1 MDDEA
6 AIYIS
11 PMKEGDVKVQIPVV
25 PDSCHSGPPAKKA
38 DEKCNICE
46 QKIECLD
53 KHRTL
58 FLIGH
63 LCKEHLFTDGFACS
77 ECFLGSHK
85 RDKVASHVQHHHVGT
100 NARVIDKIVEEPLLN
115 DLLAIAGRCFP
126 DDFSRIEAYLK
137 KKKAAGMKERKP
149 RAKKKFLETAT
160 SDVSERTAAPELAD
174 GESAQSQ
181 LLFGGIELFPKASH
195 EFSSTGNGLKDASP
209 TPLELVLKGI
219 QQQGAGPENHAAA
232 SGTSSESLFDRVM
245 RLEAELVDE
254 RNTKKQLAELCEFY
268 TRVQSIEQYKNAL
281 LSEQNTLLTKMVLEK
296 LEIDVGNGAI
306 LLNENL

>member
-38 DEKCNICE
+38 DEKCN
-46 QKIECLD
+46 KIECLD

-149 RAKKKFLETAT
+149 RAKKNFLRLLRVM
-160 SDVSERTAAPELAD
+160 S
-174 GESAQSQ
+174 SQ